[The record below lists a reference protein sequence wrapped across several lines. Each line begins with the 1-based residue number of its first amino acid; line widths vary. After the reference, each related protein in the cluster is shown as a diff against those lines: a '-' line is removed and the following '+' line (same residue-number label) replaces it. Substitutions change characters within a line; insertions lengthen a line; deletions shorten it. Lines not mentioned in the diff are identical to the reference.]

1 MTLFLH
7 DAHSLKLFIKN
18 IESAHNKVITAYTT
32 AITAAR
38 MQTTLICLLKGN
50 EMAHFDVV
58 IVGGGFSGSIAAIAA
73 ARSHAKTLI
82 VESGSCLGGS
92 LTSNGVNPMMT
103 FHAGKKQV
111 IRGITD
117 ELIERLKAQHKSP
130 GHVPDPSNF
139 TATYTPFDAETMK
152 HELELMLH
160 EAGGTV
166 LYHAALA
173 GVNCS
178 QNGIDSITVC
188 TRSGLLTI
196 DADIFIDAS
205 GDAVLAAKAGIP
217 VIKGR
222 ETDGKSQP
230 MTMTMK
236 MGNVDREK
244 LRSYMMANVD
254 KLNNA
259 YTAEDIRHA
268 TRLACHGFAEE
279 FAAARAAGEITIP
292 REDVLFFETNT
303 PGEFVLNTSRIL
315 DHDATDPWSLSH
327 AEFVGRQQCRE
338 LEIFMKRVVP
348 GFENALVLQ
357 TGPSVGVRSSCQIVG
372 CYQLT
377 AQDLLEQTHFDDT
390 IAISGYPIDIHSP
403 DGEGTAHGQLPSGGM
418 YGLPWRSLIAP
429 QANNVIVV
437 GRCVS
442 ASFEAQA
449 AIRTTPTVGAI
460 GQAGGIAAALASQQ
474 GISVHQLS
482 VTQLQDAIRQQQGYL
497 DF

>member
-1 MTLFLH
+1 
-7 DAHSLKLFIKN
+7 
-18 IESAHNKVITAYTT
+18 
-32 AITAAR
+32 
-38 MQTTLICLLKGN
+38 
-50 EMAHFDVV
+50 MAHFDVV
-58 IVGGGFSGSIAAIAA
+58 VVGGGFSGSIAAIAA
-73 ARSHAKTLI
+73 ARSQAKTLI

-103 FHAGKKQV
+103 FHAGEKQV
-111 IRGITD
+111 IQGITD
-117 ELIERLKAQHKSP
+117 ELIVRLQALGKSP
-130 GHVPDPSNF
+130 GHLQDPSNF
-139 TATYTPFDAETMK
+139 TATYTPFDAEAMK

-160 EAGGTV
+160 EAGGSV
-166 LYHAALA
+166 LYHAVLA
-173 GVNCS
+173 DVQQRENTIH
-178 QNGIDSITVC
+178 NITVC
-188 TRSGLLTI
+188 TRSGLLTLE
-196 DADIFIDAS
+196 ADMFIDAS
-205 GDAVLAAKAGIP
+205 GDATLAAKAGVP

-222 ETDGKSQP
+222 ESDGKSQP

-244 LRSYMMANVD
+244 LRAWMIDNVD

-259 YTAEDIRHA
+259 YQVDDIRHA
-268 TRLACHGFAEE
+268 TRLSCHGFAAE

-338 LEIFMKRVVP
+338 LEIFMQRVVP
-348 GFENALVLQ
+348 GFEDAIVLQ

-372 CYQLT
+372 SYQLT
-377 AQDLLEQTHFDDT
+377 AEDLLAQTHFDDT

-403 DGEGTAHGQLPSGGM
+403 DGEGTAHGQLPPGGM
-418 YGLPWRSLIAP
+418 YGIPWRTMIAS
-429 QANNVIVV
+429 QANNLVVV
-437 GRCVS
+437 GRCIS
-442 ASFEAQA
+442 ATFEAQA

-460 GQAGGIAAALASQQ
+460 GQAGGIAAALSSRK
-474 GISVHQLS
+474 GINVHQLP
-482 VTQLQDAIRQQQGYL
+482 VAALQDAIRQQHGYL